1 MTSSEDRYV
10 KQPVG
15 EDPREID
22 RELTDSE
29 FVARREAGRQVSHRQ
44 EAEGAQGISSD
55 APGVD
60 ASDRDRAPSGGSAG
74 KAGEAGEAGEADAAD
89 STDSA
94 SRDGS
99 GA

>member
-10 KQPVG
+10 NPAAG

-22 RELTDSE
+22 RELTDAE
-29 FVARREAGRQVSHRQ
+29 FVAGREAGRQVSHQQ

-60 ASDRDRAPSGGSAG
+60 ASDRDRATAAGSAG
-74 KAGEAGEAGEADAAD
+74 SAD
-89 STDSA
+89 SARSDDA
-94 SRDGS
+94 DGAD
-99 GA
+99 G

>member
-10 KQPVG
+10 KPAAG

-22 RELTDSE
+22 RELTDAE
-29 FVARREAGRQVSHRQ
+29 FVAGREAGRQVSHQQ

-60 ASDRDRAPSGGSAG
+60 ASDRDRATSADTADSADSAGSADSGG
-74 KAGEAGEAGEADAAD
+74 ADGAD
-89 STDSA
+89 
-94 SRDGS
+94 G
-99 GA
+99 

>member
-10 KQPVG
+10 KPPAG

-22 RELTDSE
+22 REQTDAE
-29 FVARREAGRQVSHRQ
+29 LVAERAATRQVSHPQ

-60 ASDRDRAPSGGSAG
+60 ASDRGREASADLEG
-74 KAGEAGEAGEADAAD
+74 ADGADAAD
-89 STDSA
+89 GA
-94 SRDGS
+94 DG
-99 GA
+99 

>member
-10 KQPVG
+10 KPAAG

-22 RELTDSE
+22 RELTDAE
-29 FVARREAGRQVSHRQ
+29 FVAGREAGRQVSHQQ

-60 ASDRDRAPSGGSAG
+60 ASDRDRATSAGSAG
-74 KAGEAGEAGEADAAD
+74 SAD
-89 STDSA
+89 S
-94 SRDGS
+94 DGAD
-99 GA
+99 GADG

>member
-10 KQPVG
+10 NPAAG

-22 RELTDSE
+22 RELTDAE
-29 FVARREAGRQVSHRQ
+29 FVAGREAGRQVSHQQ

-60 ASDRDRAPSGGSAG
+60 ASDRDRATAAGSAG
-74 KAGEAGEAGEADAAD
+74 SARSDDADGAD
-89 STDSA
+89 
-94 SRDGS
+94 G
-99 GA
+99 

>member
-10 KQPVG
+10 KPAAG

-22 RELTDSE
+22 RELTDAE
-29 FVARREAGRQVSHRQ
+29 FVAGREAGRQVSHQQ

-60 ASDRDRAPSGGSAG
+60 ASDRDRAAPAGSAG
-74 KAGEAGEAGEADAAD
+74 SSD
-89 STDSA
+89 SDSA
-94 SRDGS
+94 DGAD
-99 GA
+99 G

>member
-22 RELTDSE
+22 RELTDAE
-29 FVARREAGRQVSHRQ
+29 FVARREAGRQVSHQQ

-60 ASDRDRAPSGGSAG
+60 ASDRDRAPSAGSAG
-74 KAGEAGEAGEADAAD
+74 QAGAAD
-89 STDSA
+89 SADATDSA
-94 SRDGS
+94 DSTESASGDGS